1 MPVSLASLN
10 YYAKVAEVV
19 QQPVSPGQSV
29 LPQPATNPVNGF
41 VYVTVKSDVDN
52 TVYITVNG
60 RVYMANSGIPITGGA
75 GYTFKIPASG
85 GALINVSFQTG
96 ATVTVTIEARNT

>member
-1 MPVSLASLN
+1 MPVSIASLN

-19 QQPVSPGQSV
+19 EQPVSPGQNV
-29 LPQPATNPVNGF
+29 LPQPVTNPVNGF

-52 TVYITVNG
+52 TAFITVNG
-60 RVYMANSGIPITGGA
+60 KVYEANSGIPLTGKA

-85 GALINVSFQTG
+85 GALINVYFQTG
-96 ATVTVTIEARNT
+96 ATVTVTIEARNI

>member
-1 MPVSLASLN
+1 MPVSIASLN

-19 QQPVSPGQSV
+19 QQPVSPGQNV
-29 LPQPATNPVNGF
+29 LPQPATNPINGF

-60 RVYMANSGIPITGGA
+60 KVYEANSGIPLTGGA

-85 GALINVSFQTG
+85 GALINVYFQTG
-96 ATVTVTIEARNT
+96 ATVTVTIEARNI